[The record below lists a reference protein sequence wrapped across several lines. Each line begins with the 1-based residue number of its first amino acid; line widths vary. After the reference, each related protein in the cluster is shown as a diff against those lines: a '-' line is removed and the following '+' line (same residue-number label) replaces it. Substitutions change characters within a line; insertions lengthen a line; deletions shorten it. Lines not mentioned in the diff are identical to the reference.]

1 MADNL
6 TIDQQR
12 ALAKA
17 RARVRAQG
25 AQGPKMG
32 TGEDIARSAA
42 TGLGEGVTGS
52 VGMLGDVQSL
62 ADDFG
67 TWVGNKLGLK
77 PLTPEQDAALKSGTR
92 APTTADIESAIGFD
106 QHKHTPQTTAGEFAR
121 TAGQFVPGFAVT
133 GGVQAGVGGVK
144 RALGAAAGVGTGV
157 GAGIGSEAAG
167 QATEG
172 TMLETPARLLG
183 GLAGGVSANVLT
195 RRAVTPRAIPPERAK
210 MAATL
215 RGEGIDNLTEGQVS
229 GNLGVQAR
237 ERKANGLFY
246 DQTAERTRQLEKLTQ
261 AALGKAGILAP
272 RATPDVIDDA
282 FTKLGQQFDDLA
294 SRNTL
299 TVDQTFGQDVSAG
312 IQDFMS
318 LGPATEKVA
327 ALRGFVDRVGSVIT
341 PQGTIDGRAYQSLR
355 SAIERAAR
363 GSTSDPEYARA
374 LRSLKDSL
382 DDAMERSMTAA
393 NSPDV
398 GAWRD
403 VRRRYRNILVVDE
416 AVGSTSAD
424 AAEGLIN
431 PAALR
436 GAVKR
441 KHGARNMT
449 RGKGDFEE
457 LSRAAA
463 ALMKDL
469 PMTGAAPLNPASIWQ
484 SGLMFPAE
492 MVMRLGR
499 DVRMT
504 KPVQR
509 YLTNTVAPPPPASP
523 IRNYSPAIVP
533 PFTDMMRPD
542 DPKARR

>member
-1 MADNL
+1 MTVVAMPDG
-6 TIDQQR
+6 TRVDFGDMPPDQIKALIQR
-12 ALAKA
+12 KFPDAAAKA
-17 RARVRAQG
+17 APPAQ
-25 AQGPKMG
+25 MG
-32 TGEDIARSAA
+32 MAEDVGRSAA

-52 VGMLGDVQSL
+52 VGLLGDVQSL

-67 TWVGNKLGLK
+67 TWIGDKLGLK
-77 PLTPEQDAALKSGTR
+77 PLTTEQQAGFKAGR
-92 APTTADIESAIGFD
+92 APTTAAIEQTVGFD
-106 QHKHTPQTTAGEFAR
+106 KMKHTPQTTAGEYAR
-121 TAGQFVPGFAVT
+121 TAGQFVPGFALGGAKGVAT
-133 GGVQAGVGGVK
+133 GV
-144 RALGAAAGVGTGV
+144 AAGL
-157 GAGIGSEAAG
+157 GSEAAG

-172 TMLETPARLLG
+172 TALETPARIVG
-183 GLAGGVSANVLT
+183 GIAGAGGGALL
-195 RRAVTPRAIPPERAK
+195 RRAVTPRNVPPERAK
-210 MAATL
+210 MAQTL
-215 RGEGIDNLTEGQVS
+215 RNEGIDNLTEGQVT

-261 AALGKAGILAP
+261 AALARAGVLAP

-282 FTKLGQQFDDLA
+282 FTKLGKQFDDLA

-299 TVDQTFGQDVSAG
+299 TVDQAFGQDVATG

-318 LGPATEKVA
+318 LGPASEKVT
-327 ALRGFVDRVGSVIT
+327 ALRSFVDRVGNVIS
-341 PQGTIDGRAYQSLR
+341 PQGTIDGRAYHSLR

-382 DDAMERSMTAA
+382 DDAMERSMAAA

-449 RGKGDFEE
+449 RGQGDFEE

-469 PMTGAAPLNPASIWQ
+469 PLTGTAPLNPASIWQ
-484 SGLMFPAE
+484 SGLAFPAE
-492 MVMRLGR
+492 ALMRLGR

-509 YLTNTVAPPPPASP
+509 YLTNRVAPPPPSSP
-523 IRNYSPAIVP
+523 IKNYSPAVVP
-533 PFTDMMRPD
+533 PFSDYMRERE
-542 DPKARR
+542 K

>member
-6 TIDQQR
+6 TLDQQR
-12 ALAKA
+12 ALARA
-17 RARVRAQG
+17 RARLRVQQS
-25 AQGPKMG
+25 QGPQMG

-52 VGMLGDVQSL
+52 VGLLGDVQGL

-67 TWVGNKLGLK
+67 TWVGDKLGLK
-77 PLTPEQDAALKSGTR
+77 PLTPEQSAGFQSDN
-92 APTTADIESAIGFD
+92 APTTNAIESAIGFD
-106 QHKHTPQTTAGEFAR
+106 KIKHTPQTTAGEFAR
-121 TAGQFVPGFAVT
+121 TVGQFVPGFAAA
-133 GGVQAGVGGVK
+133 GGVQAGVGGVR
-144 RALGAAAGVGTGV
+144 RALGTAGGVGTGI
-157 GAGIGSEAAG
+157 GAGVGSEAAG
-167 QATEG
+167 QMTEG

-195 RRAVTPRAIPPERAK
+195 RRAVTPRNIPPERAK

-282 FTKLGQQFDDLA
+282 FTKLGKQFDDLA

-299 TVDQTFGQDVSAG
+299 TVDQTFGQDVSTG

-327 ALRGFVDRVGSVIT
+327 ALRGFVDRVGSVIS

-382 DDAMERSMTAA
+382 DDAMERSMAAA

-469 PMTGAAPLNPASIWQ
+469 PMTGAAPLNPASVWQ
-484 SGLMFPAE
+484 SGLMAPAE
-492 MVMRLGR
+492 ILMRLGR

-509 YLTNTVAPPPPASP
+509 YLTNRVNPPPPASP
-523 IRNYSPAIVP
+523 IRNYSPAVVP
-533 PFTDMMRPD
+533 PFTDYMRDRNKPT
-542 DPKARR
+542 P